1 MELAVAKSFLSLKQP
16 KEMYFLA
23 LTEMSQRFALY
34 GVDYMLVLY
43 LVQNLKFTDM
53 AADHL
58 FGIFTGVAFI
68 LPVLGGYV
76 ADRFGYKAP
85 IIGGMLSTAFGCF
98 LIATG
103 SPAMLYPSLF
113 FIAIGSS
120 VFTPSI
126 YTLLGRLY
134 HGEHTMRDSGF
145 SIYYSAVNVGTFLSM
160 FILGAISQAYS
171 WNTAFLVA
179 GLVQLL
185 GFIPF
190 RKALKTMNTIQ
201 LAAAKSKT
209 SQRQEPA
216 LHKHEKSRIWVIC
229 ILSFF
234 SILFWMAYNQG
245 GSSMNLFALKFTDR
259 DVLGFKMPASWL
271 LSSESLY
278 LIILAIPLSKLYMAL
293 AKRKKDPTP
302 PMKSALSLIAMGIC
316 FAIMAIG
323 ASEIPSGAQ
332 TAAISPSYLFVAYA
346 FMAIGEMLIAPIG
359 LSLITHLS
367 PRRFTAMLVG
377 IWYLCIG
384 IAFYLGG
391 MIAPLMSQLKTMSSF
406 FEIFV
411 VISFIFGG
419 ILLLLV
425 RKLNAMRYLKTL

>member
-1 MELAVAKSFLSLKQP
+1 MAKSFLSLKQP

-23 LTEMSQRFALY
+23 LTEMCQRFALY
-34 GVDYMLVLY
+34 GVAYLLVLY
-43 LVQNLKFTDM
+43 LVQNLKFTDT

-76 ADRFGYKAP
+76 ADRLGYRLP
-85 IIGGMLSTAFGCF
+85 VIWGMLSTALGCF
-98 LIATG
+98 LISSG
-103 SPAMLYPSLF
+103 SPVMLYPSLF

-120 VFTPSI
+120 IFTPSI
-126 YTLLGRLY
+126 YALLGSLY
-134 HGEHTMRDSGF
+134 HGEHTKRDSGF
-145 SIYYSAVNVGTFLSM
+145 SIYYAAVNVGTFLSM
-160 FILGAISQAYS
+160 FVLGAISQASS

-190 RKALKTMNTIQ
+190 KKALKTIDTTK
-201 LAAAKSKT
+201 LAPAQFKAVQKK
-209 SQRQEPA
+209 EPV

-259 DVLGFKMPASWL
+259 HSFGFEMPASWL

-278 LIILAIPLSKLYMAL
+278 LIILAIPLSKFYMYL

-302 PMKSALSLIAMGIC
+302 PMKSALSLISMGIC

-323 ASEIPSGAQ
+323 AAQIPSGAL
-332 TAAISPSYLFVAYA
+332 TAAISPSYLLVAYA

-377 IWYLCIG
+377 VWYLCIG

-406 FEIFV
+406 FEMFV
-411 VISFIFGG
+411 VISFVFGG

-425 RKLNAMRYLKTL
+425 KKLNAMRHLKSL